1 MFKPVRI
8 GLIGPLPAHG
18 PISVCPC
25 CAARSLLWTRSTPY
39 RAVWADRWNCGQ
51 GRHRQ
56 ARCGLARCKEPM
68 VKSVATT
75 IGFCNTSVKLKSME
89 VFQEAT
95 SSLVVPSAT
104 GRPGAAKSQPP
115 ERDIFCTC
123 ARDAIQAPARRHL
136 WRQVQAAAESK
147 PSSAS
152 LGPARDE
159 LRRPQAAACQ
169 HAFMQAAQFARDEG
183 MPISAAQPEHTLGHG
198 MGNNLP
204 GRSICVR
211 YHPVC
216 KACSISSQQAR
227 RVGSGSARSCSMARC
242 PCVERLQAHTNTS
255 RSNATRLRPVSAP
268 RGAPLLI
275 GLPHGTAKLNNAW
288 RNVSNG

>member
-1 MFKPVRI
+1 LATSLAILCLVGSPLASAPTLPMFKPVRI

-39 RAVWADRWNCGQ
+39 RAVWADHWNCGQ

-115 ERDIFCTC
+115 ENDIFYIC
-123 ARDAIQAPARRHL
+123 ARDTIQAPFVVADAGSCRKWTHNCHPAPCT
-136 WRQVQAAAESK
+136 RQTQKAA
-147 PSSAS
+147 
-152 LGPARDE
+152 
-159 LRRPQAAACQ
+159 
-169 HAFMQAAQFARDEG
+169 
-183 MPISAAQPEHTLGHG
+183 
-198 MGNNLP
+198 
-204 GRSICVR
+204 GRSM
-211 YHPVC
+211 P
-216 KACSISSQQAR
+216 
-227 RVGSGSARSCSMARC
+227 
-242 PCVERLQAHTNTS
+242 
-255 RSNATRLRPVSAP
+255 TRLYAG
-268 RGAPLLI
+268 GAI
-275 GLPHGTAKLNNAW
+275 RT
-288 RNVSNG
+288 R

>member
-1 MFKPVRI
+1 MFKPARI

-39 RAVWADRWNCGQ
+39 RAVWADRWSCGQ

-56 ARCGLARCKEPM
+56 ARCGLKRCKEPM

-159 LRRPQAAACQ
+159 LRMPQAAGRRPQ
-169 HAFMQAAQFARDEG
+169 HANTPFCRRRNSHAMRECLLARPNQSTRSATAWAITCQAAPSACVTTPCAKHAQFHR
-183 MPISAAQPEHTLGHG
+183 SR
-198 MGNNLP
+198 P
-204 GRSICVR
+204 G
-211 YHPVC
+211 
-216 KACSISSQQAR
+216 
-227 RVGSGSARSCSMARC
+227 GSGLARPGLARWPDALVWSVC
-242 PCVERLQAHTNTS
+242 RLTRTRRAATQRVCVQLAH
-255 RSNATRLRPVSAP
+255 LVV
-268 RGAPLLI
+268 
-275 GLPHGTAKLNNAW
+275 HHF
-288 RNVSNG
+288 